1 MLKTATP
8 FPQPHPQILATLTS
22 FNSLVKSVKRVGHID
37 RQTERKIEHSM
48 PAQRQPIPADWAAYE
63 RGGRQD
69 SHDSGLS
76 HNQVHFDEESQQEHN
91 GENDSHLRLPSDQQ
105 QELRRRRSS
114 MAMRVNALRHA
125 GGVNSL
131 ENFTRSWQRAAG
143 FYEVTPIRQ
152 SFVYAD
158 GEDGQSGQ
166 HEDSGA
172 AKAQGQRTLV
182 RQALAAEDGE
192 PRPEVFDETDDEVE
206 VDGDDEQTP
215 KASPS
220 QRKPRTGEQEPLLKQ
235 RLSSVHDEG
244 IFSIAPSLASPFGGS
259 YGSTWGSLAS
269 RVNEPSMIHAG
280 RLFRQQQLQ
289 GITEP
294 DKEREPLLVKQVQE
308 DDGKLVHVVV
318 GQSTLPQTIFN
329 SVNVLIGVGLLALP
343 LALKMSGWIPGLIF
357 FLFAGISTSYT
368 AKLLAK
374 CADVDMSLITFA
386 DLAFVSFGPWAR
398 VFTSIL
404 FSLELIGAN
413 VALVVLFAD
422 SLDALIEGWGTTE
435 WKIVCGIILIPLS
448 FVPLRF
454 LSFSSILG
462 ILCCFG
468 IVTAILIDGLIK
480 PQSPGSLREPATTH
494 LFPVNWMT
502 LPVAIGILMSPWGGH
517 SVFPNIYRDMRHP
530 YKYRRGVNITYVF
543 TFTLDVFMAIIGF
556 LMYGDGVKDEIT
568 RNVLTTQG
576 FPTWLGIFIV
586 ICVAIIPLT
595 KVPLNARPIIST
607 LELFLGLDA
616 RAMSESPT
624 LTGLSGWTR
633 GVMKITV
640 RVLCTV
646 VFVVLAVLIPKFD
659 TIMSLMGAVACFT
672 ICIILPCAFHLKL
685 FGAELG
691 RSQKML
697 DWSLIVVS
705 TVLALVSTAFNFVPK
720 DRMGL

>member
-1 MLKTATP
+1 
-8 FPQPHPQILATLTS
+8 
-22 FNSLVKSVKRVGHID
+22 
-37 RQTERKIEHSM
+37 M
-48 PAQRQPIPADWAAYE
+48 PAQRQPLPANWAAYE
-63 RGGRQD
+63 QGGRQD

-76 HNQVHFDEESQQEHN
+76 HNQVHFDEEGQQEHN
-91 GENDSHLRLPSDQQ
+91 GGDEGHLRTPSGQQ
-105 QELRRRRSS
+105 QDIRRRRSS
-114 MAMRVNALRHA
+114 LALRVNALRHA

-143 FYEVTPIRQ
+143 FYEVTPVRQ
-152 SFVYAD
+152 SFVYAE
-158 GEDGQSGQ
+158 GEDGQDERQES
-166 HEDSGA
+166 A
-172 AKAQGQRTLV
+172 AGRARGQRTLL
-182 RQALAAEDGE
+182 RQALAEEDGE
-192 PRPEVFDETDDEVE
+192 HRADVFDETDEE
-206 VDGDDEQTP
+206 EEDDETTP
-215 KASPS
+215 TATPA
-220 QRKPRTGEQEPLLKQ
+220 QRKMQNGENQPLLQQ
-235 RLSSVHDEG
+235 RLSGVHGEG
-244 IFSIAPSLASPFGGS
+244 IFSIEPSLASPFGGS

-269 RVNEPSMIHAG
+269 RVNEPSMRHAG

-289 GITEP
+289 GINEP

-308 DDGKLVHVVV
+308 EGGKVVNIVV

-357 FLFAGISTSYT
+357 FAFAGVSTSYT
-368 AKLLAK
+368 AKILAK
-374 CADVDMSLITFA
+374 CADVDSSLITFA
-386 DLAFVSFGPWAR
+386 DLAFVSFGPSAR

-435 WKIVCGIILIPLS
+435 WKIVCGIILVPLS

-462 ILCCFG
+462 ILSCFG
-468 IVTAILIDGLIK
+468 IVSAILVDGLIK
-480 PQSPGSLREPATTH
+480 PHSPGSLREPATTH
-494 LFPVNWMT
+494 PFPVNWMT

-543 TFTLDVFMAIIGF
+543 TFTLDVFMAVIGY

-568 RNVLTTQG
+568 RNVLTTKG
-576 FPTWLGIFIV
+576 YPVWLGVFIV
-586 ICVAIIPLT
+586 VCVAIIPLT

-616 RAMSESPT
+616 RAMAESQP

-633 GVMKITV
+633 GIMKISV

-646 VFVVLAVLIPKFD
+646 IFVVLAILVPKFD
-659 TIMSLMGAVACFT
+659 TIMSLLGAIACFT
-672 ICIILPCAFHLKL
+672 ICIIFPCAFHLKL

-697 DWSLIVVS
+697 DWGLIVVS
-705 TVLALVSTAFNFVPK
+705 TVLAVISTAFNFVPK
-720 DRMGL
+720 DKMGL